1 MNELKYR
8 ITSFDKELKLLEV
21 KFDDGSWAQIRLT
34 TPLPK
39 TLIELE
45 EIIKQFSAPVE
56 AIEAQVSP
64 DADLSYIS
72 NIVGVER
79 VCERQRLSQPATI
92 VDTTIDPEVEAA
104 LVAEEEAEFEARVT
118 AILSKLGIYT
128 QP

>member
-56 AIEAQVSP
+56 AIEAQVNP

>member
-1 MNELKYR
+1 MNELKYT
-8 ITSFDKELKLLEV
+8 ITSFDNELKLLEV

-72 NIVGVER
+72 NIIGVER

-92 VDTTIDPEVEAA
+92 VDATIDPEVEAT

-118 AILSKLGIYT
+118 AILSKLEIYT